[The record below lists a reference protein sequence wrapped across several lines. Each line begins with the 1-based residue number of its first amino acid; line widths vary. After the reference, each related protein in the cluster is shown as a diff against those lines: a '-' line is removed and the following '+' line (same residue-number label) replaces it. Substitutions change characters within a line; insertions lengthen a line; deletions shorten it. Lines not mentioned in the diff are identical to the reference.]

1 MSLIKALMEGQDLT
15 KEEAKSLILE
25 MRKRIHND
33 NEDPEEVLYEEGLEP
48 DYVFELIWYY
58 ELQKGLQRQEH
69 PEIEKPHVFEGI
81 HV

>member
-25 MRKRIHND
+25 MKQRIYND

-48 DYVFELIWYY
+48 DYVFELI
-58 ELQKGLQRQEH
+58 
-69 PEIEKPHVFEGI
+69 
-81 HV
+81 

>member
-1 MSLIKALMEGQDLT
+1 MSLIEALMEGQDLT
-15 KEEAKSLILE
+15 EKEATSRILE
-25 MRKRIHND
+25 MKSRVYND
-33 NEDPEEVLYEEGLEP
+33 GEDPEEVLYEEGLEP